1 MHPALSVI
9 LFTVISG
16 AGYGLLF
23 LLGVGAAT
31 GWLAADRW
39 FGVTAFG
46 LAFGAIMLGL
56 LSSTMHL
63 GHPERAWRALSQWRS
78 SWLSREGVAAIVTF
92 LPAGVFAMAWIFGET
107 AYGTIG
113 FFGVLSA
120 VWAAITVYCTAMIYA
135 SLKPVQRWNNGYVV
149 PCYLLLGLMT
159 GAAWLSAL
167 LFLFGY
173 GSIWAAALTAL
184 ILSVGWLTKLAYWR
198 FIDSSRSESS
208 AETAT
213 GLGHLGKV
221 RLLDAP
227 NTEENYLQREM
238 GFRVARKHALKL
250 RLLAT
255 LLAFLLPLMLTVLA
269 GAALPAGLAWLSV
282 LLTILAALTTTA
294 GVLTERWLFF
304 AEAKHTVMLYYGASR
319 A

>member
-9 LFTVISG
+9 VFTVISG

-23 LLGVGAAT
+23 LLGIGAAA
-31 GWLAADRW
+31 GWLVADRW
-39 FGVTAFG
+39 FGVAAFG
-46 LAFGAIMLGL
+46 LAFAAITAGL

-92 LPAGVFAMAWIFGET
+92 LPAGIFAVGWVFGET
-107 AYGTIG
+107 ASGTIG

-159 GAAWLSAL
+159 GAAWLDAL

-184 ILSVGWLTKLAYWR
+184 ILSVGWLMKLAYWR

-250 RLLAT
+250 RLIAT

-269 GAALPAGLAWLSV
+269 GAALPAGLAWLSA
-282 LLTILAALTTTA
+282 LLTILAALATTA

-319 A
+319 T